1 MHIKPNN
8 YKEALSYSYN
18 IMAAMTMPNGFVRNK
33 KNIITLLTLGIFVLM
48 IQNIN
53 Y

>member
-1 MHIKPNN
+1 MNVKPTNS
-8 YKEALSYSYN
+8 KEALSYSYN

-33 KNIITLLTLGIFVLM
+33 SIITLLILDIFVLM